1 MPAPRI
7 DRLTLLLAAV
17 SLLGAGIVL
26 AREATW
32 GPFLNIQSITYV
44 VVAQSLL
51 AEQTF
56 TAFPDVSS
64 PEGAYVYWPPL
75 WPLLLAGTGLSLLD
89 PLAVVGPLNAAIFAL
104 TVFAAG
110 CWLRS
115 RVRSR
120 FLVVWGWLALA
131 LSVPLIDRAST
142 GHADSVFALLA
153 ALSLMRMDAFL
164 REGKRPALTQ
174 AAVLTAFAC
183 LTRYAGGALLLTLL
197 LLLLFQRGAAPLERA
212 RRAAAAGLIGGAPAA
227 LWMLRN
233 LLLDGSPAG
242 QRSFAP
248 LSFAE
253 ALDQTLTALA
263 AWFVP
268 DARALEFRTLTAPL
282 AAAALLLLLAVVA
295 AGAAAWW
302 RGGRG
307 GWSLPCVVGGFT
319 LVYVA
324 TLFVSGIAPL
334 VELGILP
341 RFFVPLYAPLLVLAL
356 AALDRL
362 PRSGKSLPAPP
373 RFVAA
378 FVPPGWSAPAL
389 VAAAA
394 LSLWLA
400 VHAPLTVRG
409 IAQFNEDGFYV
420 AGPRA
425 RPSNSETL
433 RFVLREGLNG
443 EALVLNSDPGPL
455 HLYADIATEANREL
469 PLAGADMRERIAR
482 TEDGV
487 PVVWFHRGQRRRDY
501 GSLDLR
507 ATPRLELVAELDDG
521 LVFRIDHGG
530 ADGRA
535 EDWRRAFAAAASGEP
550 AAVAGGFAL
559 HLDGKRLHYAGEP
572 CGWAETAAPFF
583 LHVFPANDD
592 DLPSEHRWRGYDR
605 RDFRFRERGARL
617 GGRCLATAPL
627 PDYPIARIRTGQVRD
642 GDRLWTAEFP
652 GDAARGP

>member
-17 SLLGAGIVL
+17 SLLGAGVVL

-32 GPFLNIQSITYV
+32 GPYLNIQSLTYV
-44 VVAQSLL
+44 AVAQSLL

-56 TAFPDVSS
+56 TGFPNVPS
-64 PEGAYVYWPPL
+64 PEGAYVHWPPL
-75 WPLLLAGTGLSLLD
+75 WPMLLAGAGFSRLD
-89 PLAVVGPLNAAIFAL
+89 PLAVAGPLNAAVFAL

-110 CWLRS
+110 CWLRR

-120 FLVVWGWLALA
+120 FLLVWGWLALA

-142 GHADSVFALLA
+142 GHADSVFALLVT
-153 ALSLMRMDAFL
+153 LSLMRMDAFL
-164 REGKRPALTQ
+164 REGKRTALTQ
-174 AAVLTAFAC
+174 AAVLTALAC
-183 LTRYAGGALLLTLL
+183 LIRYAGGALLLTLL
-197 LLLLFQRGAAPLERA
+197 LLLVFQRGAAPLERA
-212 RRAAAAGLIGGAPAA
+212 RRAAAAGLIGGLPVA

-233 LLLDGSPAG
+233 LLLDGAPAG
-242 QRSFAP
+242 QRSFSP

-263 AWFVP
+263 AWLAP
-268 DARALEFRTLTAPL
+268 DARALEFRTLTTPL
-282 AAAALLLLLAVVA
+282 AAIALLLLLAVVA
-295 AGAAAWW
+295 AGVAAWW
-302 RGGRG
+302 KGGRG

-324 TLFVSGIAPL
+324 TLFVSGLAPL

-356 AALDRL
+356 AALDGI
-362 PRSGKSLPAPP
+362 PRSGTSLPAPP

-378 FVPPGWSAPAL
+378 FVPGWSAPAL
-389 VAAAA
+389 VVAAA

-409 IAQFNEDGFYV
+409 IARFNEDGFYV
-420 AGPRA
+420 AGPAA
-425 RPSNSETL
+425 RPPNSETL
-433 RFVLREGLNG
+433 RFVLREGLDG

-455 HLYADIATEANREL
+455 HLYADLAKKANREL

-501 GSLDLR
+501 GALDLR
-507 ATPRLELVAELDDG
+507 ATPQLELAAELDDG
-521 LVFRIDHGG
+521 LVFRVDHDG
-530 ADGRA
+530 ADERA
-535 EDWRRAFAAAASGEP
+535 EGWRRTFDAATSGEP
-550 AAVAGGFAL
+550 AAIAGGFAL
-559 HLDGKRLHYAGEP
+559 HLDGTRLTYAGEP
-572 CGWAETAAPFF
+572 CGWAETAAPVF

-605 RDFRFRERGARL
+605 RDFLFRERGARFD
-617 GGRCLATAPL
+617 GACLATVPL

-642 GDRLWTAEFP
+642 GDQLWTVEFP
-652 GDAARGP
+652 GDVARGP

>member
-1 MPAPRI
+1 MLAPRI

-32 GPFLNIQSITYV
+32 GPFLNVQSITYV
-44 VVAQSLL
+44 AVAQSLL

-56 TAFPDVSS
+56 TGFPGVSS
-64 PEGAYVYWPPL
+64 PEGAYVHWPPL
-75 WPLLLAGTGLSLLD
+75 WPMLLAGVGVSLLD
-89 PLAVVGPLNAAIFAL
+89 PLAVVGPLNAAVFAL
-104 TVFAAG
+104 TVFTAG
-110 CWLRS
+110 CWLRG

-120 FLVVWGWLALA
+120 FLLIWGWLALA
-131 LSVPLIDRAST
+131 LSVPLVDRAST

-153 ALSLMRMDAFL
+153 TLSLMRMDAFL
-164 REGKRPALTQ
+164 REGKRSALTQ

-183 LTRYAGGALLLTLL
+183 LARYAGGALLVTLL
-197 LLLLFQRGAAPLERA
+197 LLLLLQRGAAPLERA
-212 RRAAAAGLIGGAPAA
+212 RRAVAAVLLGGAPVA

-233 LLLDGSPAG
+233 LLLDGAPAG
-242 QRSFAP
+242 QRSFTP

-253 ALDQTLTALA
+253 ALDQTLTTLA

-282 AAAALLLLLAVVA
+282 AAVALILLLAVVA
-295 AGAAAWW
+295 AGVVAWW
-302 RGGRG
+302 KGGRG

-319 LVYVA
+319 LVYVV
-324 TLFVSGIAPL
+324 TLFISGLAPL

-341 RFFVPLYAPLLVLAL
+341 RFFAPLYAPLLVLAL
-356 AALDRL
+356 AALDGL
-362 PRSGKSLPAPP
+362 PRSGKSPPSSP

-378 FVPPGWSAPAL
+378 FIPAGWSAPAL
-389 VAAAA
+389 VVAAA

-409 IAQFNEDGFYV
+409 IAQFNEDGFYI

-455 HLYADIATEANREL
+455 HLYANIDRDANREL

-487 PVVWFHRGQRRRDY
+487 PVVWFHRSQRRRDY

-521 LVFRIDHGG
+521 LVFRVDRDG
-530 ADGRA
+530 AGERVDA
-535 EDWRRAFAAAASGEP
+535 WRRSFDAVASGEP
-550 AAVAGGFAL
+550 AVVAGGFAL
-559 HLDGKRLHYAGEP
+559 HLDGKRLIYAGEP

-592 DLPSEHRWRGYDR
+592 DLPPEHRWRGYDR
-605 RDFRFRERGARL
+605 QDFHFRERGARL
-617 GGRCLATAPL
+617 DGRCLATAPL

-642 GDRLWTAEFP
+642 GDRLWTVEFP
-652 GDAARGP
+652 GNAARGP